1 MSQIT
6 SGVYA
11 LLSSPR
17 VYTAFQYVMGARAAW
32 THFVADYVRPFP
44 GAALLDIGCGPA
56 DMLAY
61 MPSDVDYWGVDI
73 SQAYIDRA
81 VRRFGKRGHFL
92 CKLLTA
98 DDLVMLPKFDVVTAV
113 GVLHHLEDSEARQV
127 LALAQQALKPGGRLV
142 TIDPCLVKGQNPIA
156 RFLIRRDRGQNV
168 RSRLGYTDL
177 VPVGFAEARVEI
189 RHKAWIPYTH
199 CYMECR
205 RGEAPLTDTIAE

>member
-11 LLSSPR
+11 LLSSPH
-17 VYTAFQYVMGARAAW
+17 VYTTFQYLMGARAAW
-32 THFVADYVRPFP
+32 RHFVAEYVRPFP

-61 MPSDVDYWGVDI
+61 VPANVTYWGFDI

-81 VRRFGKRGHFL
+81 TRRFGKRGHFV

-98 DDLVMLPKFDVVTAV
+98 DDLAALPKFDVVTAV
-113 GVLHHLEDSEARQV
+113 GVLHHLEDSEARQL
-127 LALAQQALKPGGRLV
+127 LALAQQALKPGGKLV
-142 TIDPCLVKGQNPIA
+142 TIDPCLVEGQSPIA

-168 RSRLGYTDL
+168 RTQSGYAAL
-177 VPVGFAEARVEI
+177 ASAEFAEARVEI
-189 RHKAWIPYTH
+189 HHKKWIPYTH

-205 RGEAPLTDTIAE
+205 KDVASMDTIRT